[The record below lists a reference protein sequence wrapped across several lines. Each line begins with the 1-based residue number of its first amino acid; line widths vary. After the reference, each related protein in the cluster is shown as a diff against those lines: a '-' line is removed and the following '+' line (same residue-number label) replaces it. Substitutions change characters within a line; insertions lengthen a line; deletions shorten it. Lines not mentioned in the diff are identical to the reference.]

1 MFSLRPMGLGI
12 LPVLS
17 VLTFSSALTAPT
29 WAQPM
34 PGIILVDDATGAKPP
49 VPVPDDASS
58 VNYDASA
65 GSLEFETPTEPKK
78 IADFYRNELK
88 KLGWAVQPT
97 VINQDNMVNL
107 EFSKGGQNL
116 NLTMMKM
123 GDHTLFTGQ
132 GDGLEDK
139 SQANADT
146 SASSSSSASA
156 DSSSSSGDAS
166 TSKALTPEDKDGY
179 PVPSEHSML
188 GSESSLFRKSINVTT
203 HAQVQDLVA
212 FYQDQL
218 PKKGFTT
225 VSEHTASDN
234 ALLVFDTPNGPLS
247 VSIKQEDSENASAT
261 LSISDQKAASKSPL
275 FPKPGQI
282 KVAIGNIT
290 EKAAE
295 VTIAGKKIKVP
306 AGAGTKAPDGPTLDL
321 PPGKIEVALKGG
333 AGDSFQA
340 GPDQIWM
347 AMIGPGGFLFIQAY

>member
-1 MFSLRPMGLGI
+1 MLRKRPIGLAV
-12 LPVLS
+12 LPFIS
-17 VLTFSSALTAPT
+17 VLALISATSWSAQ
-29 WAQPM
+29 AQPL
-34 PGIILVDDATGAKPP
+34 PGIILVDEAADAKPP
-49 VPVPDDASS
+49 VPVPDDAAS
-58 VNYDASA
+58 VNYDASS
-65 GSLEFETPTEPKK
+65 GSLEFESPSAPKK
-78 IADFYRNELK
+78 LADFYRVEMK

-107 EFSKGGQNL
+107 EFTKGDASL
-116 NLTMMKM
+116 NFTMMKM
-123 GDHTLFTGQ
+123 GDHTTFQGE
-132 GDGLEDK
+132 GDGLATKTEA
-139 SQANADT
+139 SADS

-156 DSSSSSGDAS
+156 DSSSSSSDAS
-166 TSKALTPEDKDGY
+166 ASKTLTAEDKDGY

-188 GSESSLFRKSINVTT
+188 GSESSIFRKSINVTT

-225 VSEHTASDN
+225 ISEHTAPDN

-261 LSISDQKAASKSPL
+261 LSISDKKAASKSPL

-282 KVAIGNIT
+282 KIAIGNIT
-290 EKAAE
+290 EKDAE
-295 VTIAGKKIKVP
+295 VTIGGKKIKVP

-321 PPGKIEVALKGG
+321 PPGKIDVALKGG

-340 GPDQIWM
+340 GPDEIWM
-347 AMIGPGGFLFIQAY
+347 AMIGPGGFLFVQAY

>member
-1 MFSLRPMGLGI
+1 MLGLRTMGLGI

-17 VLTFSSALTAPT
+17 LLTFSSALTAPT

-34 PGIILVDDATGAKPP
+34 PGIILVDDEASAKPP
-49 VPVPDDASS
+49 VPVPDDASA
-58 VNYDASA
+58 VNYDASS

-78 IADFYRNELK
+78 VADFYRSEMK

-107 EFSKGGQNL
+107 EFKKGDASVNF
-116 NLTMMKM
+116 TMMKM
-123 GDHTLFTGQ
+123 GDHTMFQ
-132 GDGLEDK
+132 GEGEGLASKAE
-139 SQANADT
+139 ANAG
-146 SASSSSSASA
+146 SSVSSSSSASA
-156 DSSSSSGDAS
+156 DSSASSSDGS
-166 TSKALTPEDKDGY
+166 GSKGLTAEDNDGY

-188 GSESSLFRKSINVTT
+188 GSESTLFRKSINVTT

-261 LSISDQKAASKSPL
+261 LSISDKKAASKSPL

-295 VTIAGKKIKVP
+295 VTIAGKTIKVP

-321 PPGKIEVALKGG
+321 PPGKIEVSLKGG

-347 AMIGPGGFLFIQAY
+347 AMIGPGGLLFVQAY

>member
-34 PGIILVDDATGAKPP
+34 PGIILVDDATAAKPP

-146 SASSSSSASA
+146 SASASA

-261 LSISDQKAASKSPL
+261 LSISDKTAASKSSL

-295 VTIAGKKIKVP
+295 VTIAGTKIKVP